1 MKMNQEQFES
11 LIRSMLISLGMI
23 GVGKYYDQSTLIAF
37 VGALVTIAMTGWGI
51 YVKRKAGL
59 LISAVTSVPNT
70 KIVTT
75 DALAN
80 ATPDHPNIVS
90 SNDNLVVPKVA

>member
-1 MKMNQEQFES
+1 MKMSQEQFES
-11 LIRSMLISLGMI
+11 LVRSMLISLGMV

-51 YVKRKAGL
+51 YVKRKAGI
-59 LISAVTSVPNT
+59 LISAVNVPNT
-70 KIVTT
+70 TVVTS
-75 DALAN
+75 DDLAK